1 LSAGGAAAGKHVA
14 FFGWRDLRDPRAGGA
29 ELYAH
34 DLLKTL
40 AQAGYRCTLFVS
52 HAKGQPEREEREY
65 YTVIRRG
72 NRVTCR
78 FHAAAWLARNSDDID
93 CVIDELSTLPFLSR
107 LVARDKT
114 IVLVHQ
120 LAREV
125 WWYEAPLPVAVVGH
139 ALEPLMVQIYRNAPV
154 ITVSKSSAASLREM
168 GLRGPIEIIEN
179 PLRPPVEA
187 ASAPVRGRIGY
198 VGRLTPSKRVDHIV
212 RAFAILAA
220 RRPNAELWVVGGGP
234 ERTLESLRAL
244 AQRLGCADRVRFTG
258 FIPGT
263 ERDAMLASL
272 DCLVMASAREGWGRV
287 VSEAARY
294 GVPSVGYDVY
304 GLRDAIV
311 DGKTGLLVREQ
322 RPEALAS
329 AIERLIDDPSL
340 RNRLG
345 SAAAEYLRG
354 FTYGMFEERVRR
366 YFARPHRSERAVL
379 AGAR

>member
-1 LSAGGAAAGKHVA
+1 LSAGGAAGKHVA

-29 ELYAH
+29 ELYTH

-52 HAKGQPEREEREY
+52 HAKGLPEREEREY

-78 FHAAAWLARNSDDID
+78 FHAAAWLARHRDEVD
-93 CVIDELSTLPFLSR
+93 CVIDELSTLPFLSC
-107 LVARDKT
+107 LVAPDKT
-114 IVLVHQ
+114 TVMVHQ

-125 WWYEAPLPVAVVGH
+125 WWYEAPRPVAFVGH
-139 ALEPLMVQIYRNAPV
+139 ALEPMMVRIYRNAPV
-154 ITVSKSSAASLREM
+154 VTVSKSSAASLREM

-179 PLRPPVEA
+179 PLLPPIDA
-187 ASAPVRGRIGY
+187 ALEPVRGRIGY

-212 RAFAILAA
+212 RAFASLAA
-220 RRPNAELWVVGGGP
+220 RRPDAELWIVGGGP
-234 ERTLESLRAL
+234 EHTLESLRSL
-244 AQRLGCADRVRFTG
+244 ASELGCGDRVRFTG
-258 FIPGT
+258 FIPSA
-263 ERDAMLASL
+263 ERDAILASL
-272 DCLVMASAREGWGRV
+272 DCLVMASVREGWGRV

-311 DGKTGLLVREQ
+311 DGETGLLVREQ
-322 RPEALAS
+322 RPEALAG
-329 AIERLIDDPSL
+329 AIERVLDDPSL

-345 SAAAEYLRG
+345 AAAAQYLRG
-354 FTYGMFEERVRR
+354 FSYDVFEERVRR
-366 YFARPHRSERAVL
+366 YFGRPHRSERALL